1 MDGTKILVIDPDETS
16 REFLVNVLKK
26 QNYTIR
32 EAFSGQ
38 DGLQKITQFTP
49 DVITCDTALEDLS
62 AEAIIAKVRQEITL
76 AHIPI
81 VVFSGQMNPE
91 EMDRYLTSGAT
102 DYYGKSGQGIMSFIN
117 NIPSLVENAKK
128 KVNVETHGALAVFV
142 SAKGGV
148 GTSSICANIGMELSR
163 LMTKSTIALVDWVLP
178 MGSLSLITGV
188 TDPFNI
194 VEVSKESP
202 DNVTPEYFKEKMIQP
217 KNWPLHFLPGSPDP
231 GAASSFNV
239 NNSGH
244 IIQVL
249 RKTYDYTLVDL
260 GRSFSRISLP
270 IIQQADVIVMVLSND
285 VSTVSLTKRTMDY
298 LLQQDISQ
306 ERIYPILNRA
316 VGLEGLSKSEAE
328 KILGTE
334 IRMTVPYMSSNLT
347 LANNQN
353 TPISTKFPMETT
365 NLVLKQ
371 IAIEL
376 SQAVIKTKSKEAPRL

>member
-1 MDGTKILVIDPDETS
+1 MDGIKILVIDPDEVS

-26 QNYTIR
+26 QNFTIR

-38 DGLQKITQFTP
+38 DGLLKIAQFTP
-49 DVITCDTALEDLS
+49 DIITCDSALDDLS
-62 AEAIIAKVRQEITL
+62 AEAIIAKVRQEISL

-81 VVFSGQMNPE
+81 VVFTGKLDPE
-91 EMDRYLTSGAT
+91 EMDRYLKSGAN
-102 DYYGKSGQGIMSFIN
+102 DYYGKSGQGIMNFIN
-117 NIPSLVENAKK
+117 NISFLVEDAKK

-163 LMTKSTIALVDWVLP
+163 LMTKSSIALVDWVLP

-188 TDPFNI
+188 NDPFNI

-202 DNVTPEYFKEKMIQP
+202 EKVTPEYFKEKMIQP

-231 GAASSFNV
+231 GAAGSFNI
-239 NNSGH
+239 NNTQH

-249 RKTYDYTLVDL
+249 RKAYDYTLVDL

-285 VSTVSLTKRTMDY
+285 VSTVALTKRTMDY
-298 LLQQDISQ
+298 LLQQDINQ
-306 ERIYPILNRA
+306 DHIYPILNRA
-316 VGLEGLSKSEAE
+316 VGLEGLSKVEAE
-328 KILGTE
+328 KLLGMT

-353 TPISTKFPMETT
+353 TPISTKFPTETT

-371 IAIEL
+371 IAIEI
-376 SQAVIKTKSKEAPRL
+376 SQDVIKHKTDHPM

>member
-1 MDGTKILVIDPDETS
+1 MGATKILVIDPDESS

-26 QNYTIR
+26 QNFTVR
-32 EAFSGQ
+32 EAASGQ
-38 DGLQKITQFTP
+38 DGLLKITQFVP
-49 DVITCDTALEDLS
+49 DVIACDAALDDLS
-62 AEAIIAKVRQEITL
+62 AEAIIAKVRQEISL

-81 VVFSGQMNPE
+81 VVFSGKLDPD
-91 EMDRYLTSGAT
+91 EMDRYLKSGAN
-102 DYYGKSGQGIMSFIN
+102 DYYGKSGLGIMNFIN
-117 NIPSLVENAKK
+117 NISHLVDTAKK
-128 KVNVETHGALAVFV
+128 EVTVESHGALVVFV

-148 GTSSICANIGMELSR
+148 GTSSICSNIGMELTR

-188 TDPFNI
+188 NDSFNV
-194 VEVSKESP
+194 VEVSREA
-202 DNVTPEYFKEKMIQP
+202 PEKITSDYFKEKLIQP
-217 KNWPLHFLPGSPDP
+217 QNWPLHFLPGSPDP

-239 NNSGH
+239 DNSQH

-270 IIQQADVIVMVLSND
+270 IIHQADVIVMVLSND
-285 VSTVSLTKRTMDY
+285 VSTVTLTKRTIDY
-298 LLQQDISQ
+298 LLQQNINQD
-306 ERIYPILNRA
+306 RIYPILNRA

-328 KILGTE
+328 KMVGMT

-353 TPISTKFPMETT
+353 FPISTKFPTETT

-376 SQAVIKTKSKEAPRL
+376 SQEVIKHKSEHPS